1 MENES
6 ALFIKKARQVYFS
19 LVDEESKE
27 VFKKRFLYNITDE
40 DKYWLQ
46 IIMNRDIENYERLE
60 GIQSPKII
68 IYGAGKMCEASIN
81 SCRALGHTVNF
92 ICDRDKLK
100 QGKEKF
106 GIKIISPEELIE
118 KHLDATVIVGT
129 SDYTEEVMEYL
140 SAYFK
145 NECIIPLVSQAT
157 LEHQL
162 KQYFEESILE
172 YTDGEVFVDCGCY
185 DFETSERL
193 MSICDVKK
201 IYAFE
206 PDAQNLEKMRLNIER
221 LKCKDKV
228 SIFNCGLWD
237 KSTSLYFS
245 ASGDMM
251 STVCMVDNGGENKI
265 KVAALDSI
273 IKEKVTFIKMDI
285 EGSEMK
291 ALQGG
296 KNLIRTYKPK
306 LAISIY
312 HKWEDLVDIPAYI
325 HELVPE
331 YRLFM
336 RHYFYSPAETV
347 LYATI

>member
-1 MENES
+1 MENKSDE
-6 ALFIKKARQVYFS
+6 FIKKARKVYFS
-19 LVDEESKE
+19 LADEESRE
-27 VFKKRFLYNITDE
+27 IFKKKFLYNITGE

-46 IIMNRDIENYERLE
+46 IIMNRDIENYKRLE
-60 GIQSPKII
+60 ALRSEKII

-81 SCRALGHTVNF
+81 SCRALGHTIRF
-92 ICDRDKLK
+92 ICDRDKTK
-100 QGKEKF
+100 HGTEIS
-106 GIKIISPEELIE
+106 GIRIISPEELIKE
-118 KHLDATVIVGT
+118 HLDATVVVGT
-129 SDYTEEVMEYL
+129 SDYAEEVMEYL
-140 SAYFK
+140 SVYFK
-145 NECIIPLVSQAT
+145 DECIIQLVSQVT

-162 KQYFEESILE
+162 KQYLEESIME
-172 YTDGEVFVDCGCY
+172 YKDGEVFVDCGCY
-185 DFETSERL
+185 DFESSERL
-193 MSICDVKK
+193 MNLCNVKK

-206 PDAQNLEKMRLNIER
+206 PDVQNLEKVKSNIER

-228 SIFNCGLWD
+228 EVFNCGLWD
-237 KSTSLYFS
+237 NSASLYFNS
-245 ASGDMM
+245 SGDMM
-251 STVCMVDNGGENKI
+251 SKVCCDGKEESKI
-265 KVAALDSI
+265 EVVALDNVI
-273 IKEKVTFIKMDI
+273 REKVTFIKMDI

-296 KNLIRTYKPK
+296 RKLIQTYKPK

-331 YRLFM
+331 YKLSI

>member
-1 MENES
+1 MGNKS
-6 ALFIKKARQVYFS
+6 ADFIKKARKVYFS
-19 LVDEESKE
+19 LADDESKE
-27 VFKKRFLYNITDE
+27 IFKKKFLYNVTGE

-46 IIMNRDIENYERLE
+46 IIMNRDTENYKRLE
-60 GIQSPKII
+60 AIRSEKII

-92 ICDRDKLK
+92 ICDRDKTK
-100 QGKEKF
+100 QGTEKL
-106 GIKIISPEELIE
+106 GIRIISPEELIE
-118 KHLDATVIVGT
+118 KYSDATVVVGT
-129 SDYTEEVMEYL
+129 SDYAEEVVEYL
-140 SAYFK
+140 RTYFK
-145 NECIIPLVSQAT
+145 DEYIIPLVSRVT

-162 KQYFEESILE
+162 KQYLEESIME
-172 YTDGEVFVDCGCY
+172 YKDGEVFVDCGCY
-185 DFETSERL
+185 DFESSERL
-193 MSICDVKK
+193 MNLCDVKK

-206 PDAQNLEKMRLNIER
+206 PDTQNLEKVKANVEKLG
-221 LKCKDKV
+221 CKDKV
-228 SIFNCGLWD
+228 EIYNLGLWD
-237 KSTSLYFS
+237 ESTSLYFNS
-245 ASGDMM
+245 FGDMM
-251 STVCMVDNGGENKI
+251 SKVCCDGNAGNKI
-265 KVAALDSI
+265 EVVALDSVI
-273 IKEKVTFIKMDI
+273 REKVTFIKMDI

-296 KNLIRTYKPK
+296 RNLIQTYKPK

-331 YRLFM
+331 YKLSI

>member
-6 ALFIKKARQVYFS
+6 AEFIMKARKVYS
-19 LVDEESKE
+19 ALKDEESKE
-27 VFKKRFLYNITDE
+27 IFKKKFLYNITGE

-46 IIMNRDIENYERLE
+46 IIMNRDPETYKRLQTIHSE
-60 GIQSPKII
+60 KII
-68 IYGAGKMCEASIN
+68 VYGAGNMCEAAIN
-81 SCRALGHTVNF
+81 SCRALGGTIKY
-92 ICDRDKLK
+92 ICDRDKAK
-100 QGKEKF
+100 QGTEKF
-106 GIKIISPEELIE
+106 GIMVISPEELVE
-118 KHLDATVIVGT
+118 KHLDATIVVST
-129 SDYTEEVMEYL
+129 SDYTKEVVEYL
-140 SAYFK
+140 RAYFK
-145 NECIIPLVSQAT
+145 DEYIIPLVSRIT

-162 KQYFEESILE
+162 KQYFEESIME
-172 YTDGEVFVDCGCY
+172 YKDGEIFVDCGCY
-185 DFETSERL
+185 DFESSEKL
-193 MSICDVKK
+193 MNICEVKK

-206 PDAQNLEKMRLNIER
+206 PDMQNLKKIQSNIKRLECEEKVE
-221 LKCKDKV
+221 V
-228 SIFNCGLWD
+228 FNCGLWD
-237 KSTSLYFS
+237 KSTSLYFN

-251 STVCMVDNGGENKI
+251 SNVCCNSTGKYKI
-265 KVAALDSI
+265 KVTALDNV

-296 KNLIRTYKPK
+296 KNLILTYKPK

-331 YRLFM
+331 YKLFI

>member
-1 MENES
+1 MGNES
-6 ALFIKKARQVYFS
+6 VDFIKKARKVYFS
-19 LVDEESKE
+19 LEDEESKE
-27 VFKKRFLYNITDE
+27 IFKKKFLYNITGE
-40 DKYWLQ
+40 NKYWLQ
-46 IIMNRDIENYERLE
+46 IIMNRDIENYKKLE
-60 GIQSPKII
+60 EIQSEKII
-68 IYGAGKMCEASIN
+68 VYGAGNMCEASIN
-81 SCRALGHTVNF
+81 SCKALGHTIKF
-92 ICDRDKLK
+92 ICDRDKTK
-100 QGKEKF
+100 QGMEKF

-118 KHLDATVIVGT
+118 KHLDATVVVGT
-129 SDYTEEVMEYL
+129 ADYSEEIVEYL
-140 SAYFK
+140 SAYFSD
-145 NECIIPLVSQAT
+145 EHIIQLVSRVT

-162 KQYFEESILE
+162 KQYLEESIME
-172 YTDGEVFVDCGCY
+172 YKDGEVFVDCGCF
-185 DFETSERL
+185 DFESSERL
-193 MSICDVKK
+193 MDICDVKK

-206 PDAQNLEKMRLNIER
+206 PDAQNLEKVKANVER

-228 SIFNCGLWD
+228 EIFNFGLWD
-237 KSTSLYFS
+237 ESTSLYFNS
-245 ASGDMM
+245 SGDMM
-251 STVCMVDNGGENKI
+251 SKVCNDGNEEDKI
-265 KVAALDSI
+265 EVVALDSV

-296 KNLIRTYKPK
+296 RNLIQKYKPK

-331 YRLFM
+331 YKLSI